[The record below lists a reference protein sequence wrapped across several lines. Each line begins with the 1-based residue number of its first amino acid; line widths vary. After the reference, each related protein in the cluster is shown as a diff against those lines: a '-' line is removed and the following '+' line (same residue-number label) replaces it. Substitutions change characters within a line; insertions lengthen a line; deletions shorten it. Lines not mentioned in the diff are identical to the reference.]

1 MDHSGPGSRLIGSA
15 AGSSNLAAYTVM
27 RLQSLILVALLTG
40 GLPAGDIHNDAHFR
54 RPVAAVAVDDGRLL
68 AVAHRDSGSVSLL
81 ETANW
86 SVLGEYTIGQQLADI
101 AVIDDGQRLLAVDSQ
116 AHELILLRRSDTG
129 IAVEAR
135 VPVARHP
142 VSIAVSDDGGAVSV
156 ASLWSRT
163 LTLFHVKHSERT
175 QSVQLTQR
183 AEIPLPFAPRL
194 QCPLPDAQLIV
205 ADSFGGNLA
214 VVDIAAATVE
224 SIREIPGHNI
234 RGLALSP
241 SGRDLFLAHQAL
253 DEYAPTTYDSI
264 HWGNLVENLIRVMP
278 VNALLDPQ
286 RDPIAQGRAMP
297 FGTTGSGAADPA
309 GLAFVTKDRLVT
321 VSSGTDRAQIY
332 PALHPI
338 ISPTIP
344 TGRRPTAVAV
354 IPQRRCVAVVNTL
367 SDSLTIV
374 DVAASKATRD
384 VSLGPT
390 PPPGP
395 QQRGE
400 SLFFDARVSHD
411 NWISCHTCHTD
422 GHTSG
427 LLADTHSDGSFG
439 TPKRILSL
447 LGTRDNNPWAWNGSL
462 RTLHDQTRQS
472 VQSSMIGDLEPGQIN
487 DLVAY
492 LHTLD
497 PPPPLKPAPASETDA
512 KLLARGREVFNTQ
525 GCASCHV
532 PPLTFTSDQI
542 VEVGLSDEAGGVKFN
557 PPSLRGVSQLDR
569 LFHDG
574 RAGGL
579 RQVFE
584 EHAHQLPNAL
594 DEPDLDALVRYLEG
608 L

>member
-1 MDHSGPGSRLIGSA
+1 
-15 AGSSNLAAYTVM
+15 M

-40 GLPAGDIHNDAHFR
+40 GLPAADVHDDAHFR
-54 RPVAAVAVDDGRLL
+54 RPVAAIPVDEGRLL
-68 AVAHRDSGSVSLL
+68 AVAHRDSGSVSLI
-81 ETANW
+81 ETDDW
-86 SVLGEYTIGQQLADI
+86 TVLGEHVVGRQLADI
-101 AVIDDGQRLLAVDSQ
+101 VAIDDGRRFLSVDSK
-116 AHELILLRRSDTG
+116 AHELIVLRRSETS
-129 IAVEAR
+129 IAVESR
-135 VPVARHP
+135 LPVARHP
-142 VSIAVSDDGGAVSV
+142 VSLAVAADGRTVSV
-156 ASLWSRT
+156 ASLWSRM
-163 LTLFHVKHSERT
+163 LTVFRT
-175 QSVQLTQR
+175 DGSQNPQQFQLVQK
-183 AEIPLPFAPRL
+183 AAIPLPFAPRL
-194 QCPLPDAQLIV
+194 QCPLPDGQLIV
-205 ADSFGGNLA
+205 ADSFGGRLA
-214 VVDIAAATVE
+214 VIDVPHASVETV
-224 SIREIPGHNI
+224 REIPGHNI

-241 SGRDLFLAHQAL
+241 SGRDLFLAHQSL
-253 DEYAPTTYDSI
+253 NQYAPTTYDSI

-278 VNALLDPQ
+278 LTALLNPE

-297 FGTTGSGAADPA
+297 FGTTGGGAADPA

-332 PALHPI
+332 PVLHPI
-338 ISPTIP
+338 VQPTIP

-354 IPQRRCVAVVNTL
+354 IPQRGSVVVINTL
-367 SDSLTIV
+367 SDSLTVI
-374 DVAASKATRD
+374 DIATGKATRE

-411 NWISCHTCHTD
+411 SWISCHTCHTD

-427 LLADTHSDGSFG
+427 LLADTHSDGTFG

-472 VQSSMIGDLEPGQIN
+472 VESSMIGDLEPEQIN

-492 LHTLD
+492 LHTLE
-497 PPPPLKPAPASETDA
+497 PPPPLKPTPESEADA
-512 KLLARGREVFNTQ
+512 QLIARGKDVFNAR
-525 GCASCHV
+525 GCAACHV

-557 PPSLRGVSQLDR
+557 PPSLRGVSQLNR

-574 RAGGL
+574 RAENL
-579 RQVFE
+579 RAVFE
-584 EHAHQLPNAL
+584 EHGHQLPNGL
-594 DEPDLDALVRYLEG
+594 DEPDLDALVRYLEN